1 MHHHHTASIDIEIGK
16 NLRRIRKQL
25 KRSQT
30 EIATILGITF
40 QQIQKYENG
49 RNRLSAGNLYI
60 LHKTLD
66 IPLDDFFRNIA
77 LEPP

>member
-1 MHHHHTASIDIEIGK
+1 MHHHTASIDIEIGK

-25 KRSQT
+25 KRSQK

-77 LEPP
+77 LELP

>member
-1 MHHHHTASIDIEIGK
+1 MHRHTTSIDIEIGK

-25 KRSQT
+25 KRSQK

-66 IPLDDFFRNIA
+66 IPLDDFFRNITPE
-77 LEPP
+77 LP